1 MLPTVFSCIPDG
13 QDSWPVLCLELLS
26 ISKGLGVGVGVGLCV
41 VGQWDTPT
49 EVHFMR
55 QSLGKGAASETQDK
69 L

>member
-1 MLPTVFSCIPDG
+1 MPGASLHLQRVG
-13 QDSWPVLCLELLS
+13 
-26 ISKGLGVGVGVGLCV
+26 GVGVGVGLCV